1 MARKMTKAEVIAECR
16 EVFKEMPEVFRG
28 DASAKRE
35 YFNDY
40 TDSLCKDG
48 RITQH
53 QYDTWSNPF

>member
-1 MARKMTKAEVIAECR
+1 MARKMTKAEVIAESR

-28 DASAKRE
+28 DAIAKRE

-40 TDSLCKDG
+40 TDSLCKAG
-48 RITQH
+48 RITHH